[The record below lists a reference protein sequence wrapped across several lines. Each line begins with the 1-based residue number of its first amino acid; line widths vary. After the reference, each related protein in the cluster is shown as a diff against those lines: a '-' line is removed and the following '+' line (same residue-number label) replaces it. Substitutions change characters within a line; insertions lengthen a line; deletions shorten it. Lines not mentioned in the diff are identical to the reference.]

1 MRMERGNKQCVAQGG
16 QGELSSGE
24 EQQINAACC
33 LCSENRPCSEAGKVR
48 GRPCKAARG
57 APPNPWWRCVGLRGA
72 RCKAG
77 EVKAAALP
85 EGGLQPSAS
94 FPPQLLVCFCG
105 TRQEQQR
112 AASVCT
118 ARGFLGVLPPPLL
131 TPSSGSF
138 SRACCAGAAWSEG
151 FCCFGSLACLAVVS

>member
-1 MRMERGNKQCVAQGG
+1 MWVLLILLPNSVCSSWVSVQLLKSLSCAQMRMERGNKQRAAQGG

-24 EQQINAACC
+24 EQQINAVCC

-118 ARGFLGVLPPPLL
+118 ARGFLGVFPPPPADTEL
-131 TPSSGSF
+131 
-138 SRACCAGAAWSEG
+138 
-151 FCCFGSLACLAVVS
+151 